1 MPRRFKV
8 MAERQS
14 KPVVFKIRN
23 FGKTRQFCVK
33 GLNYTITHDQE
44 METTDFDFAKYM
56 NEQYMVQVKKKATG
70 LPI

>member
-1 MPRRFKV
+1 
-8 MAERQS
+8 MAERQP
-14 KPVVFKIRN
+14 KPVVFMIRN
-23 FGKTRQFCVK
+23 FGKTRQFCFK